1 MSKPVPADFWTQPVV
16 LLARA
21 LIGVTLLVDGV
32 GGIITET
39 EAYDIDEP
47 ASHAFR
53 GPRGRNLVMFGPVGH
68 AYVYKIYGIHWCLNF
83 VGGAHRGSA
92 ALIRALEPTH
102 GLDRMIERRGLADPR
117 TLCSGPGKL
126 AQALGIDHALNGA
139 ALDRPPFALFL
150 SDKAEK
156 AEIVTGPRIGITKAA
171 DLPWRFGLGGS
182 RYWSRAFPKDDRS
195 L

>member
-16 LLARA
+16 PLARA

-39 EAYDIDEP
+39 EAYDIDDP
-47 ASHAFR
+47 ASHAFG
-53 GPRGRNLVMFGPVGH
+53 GPRGRNLIMFGPVGH

-83 VGGAHRGSA
+83 VGGAHPGSA
-92 ALIRALEPTH
+92 VLIRALEPTQ
-102 GLDRMIERRGLADPR
+102 GLDRMIQRRGLADPR

-150 SDKAEK
+150 EDEP
-156 AEIVTGPRIGITKAA
+156 EIVTGPRIGITKAV
-171 DLPWRFGLGGS
+171 DHPWRFGLRGS
-182 RYWSRAFPKDDRS
+182 RYWSRAFPKND
-195 L
+195 